1 MKAHKNWSYAPY
13 RPPFVEVGDIYIC
26 RVAPAQESIALQWL
40 PCSTADETPQY
51 EVLYRRRGEGEFLC
65 AGVTAACEYTLT
77 GLADGAE
84 YECFVRA
91 GAHKSRVR
99 LARCGA
105 APGVVVNYL
114 HPEDEAYAFSGRY
127 LCSPS
132 LVRHPEGF
140 LLASMDLFA
149 GNHPQNLTLIF
160 RSDDDGASWRYVSE
174 LFPCFWGKLF
184 IHRGSLYM
192 LAVNTEYGDLLIGR
206 SDDGGVTFGE
216 PTVLLRGGNGKNGE
230 AGVHKNPQPVVE
242 YAGRVWNTLEWGAWG
257 RGYHAPMVMSA
268 AADADLLDADS
279 WSFSEPVRYD
289 PAWPGLPEGP
299 STGNIEG
306 TLVEMH
312 GGLYNV
318 MRYDMSRTTPNFG
331 KVIAYRVNTSQPEA
345 PLTYDHCIDFP
356 ANHSKFT
363 IKYDPATQKYYSIA
377 NRILDA
383 ANAHSRNLLSLMGSA
398 DGEHWYVVQDLI
410 DRRQEDPSKTGF
422 QYVDFLIENGE
433 ILYLCRTAINGAA
446 NFHDSNYSLFG
457 RVTLPKE

>member
-77 GLADGAE
+77 GLAGGTE

-184 IHRGSLYM
+184 IHRNSLYM
-192 LAVNTEYGDLLIGR
+192 LAVSTEYGDLLIGR

-279 WSFSEPVRYD
+279 
-289 PAWPGLPEGP
+289 
-299 STGNIEG
+299 
-306 TLVEMH
+306 
-312 GGLYNV
+312 
-318 MRYDMSRTTPNFG
+318 
-331 KVIAYRVNTSQPEA
+331 
-345 PLTYDHCIDFP
+345 
-356 ANHSKFT
+356 
-363 IKYDPATQKYYSIA
+363 
-377 NRILDA
+377 
-383 ANAHSRNLLSLMGSA
+383 
-398 DGEHWYVVQDLI
+398 
-410 DRRQEDPSKTGF
+410 
-422 QYVDFLIENGE
+422 
-433 ILYLCRTAINGAA
+433 
-446 NFHDSNYSLFG
+446 
-457 RVTLPKE
+457 